1 MAVVYDKKD
10 INIEYFSKFNL
21 DENRY
26 NKQLIIYP
34 VLSYKV
40 YAPILEDMK
49 LNVFQKNIL
58 SILNKG
64 NYSVDELSKWLK
76 LDRLL
81 VQTILAEL
89 SNLGYLGYYD
99 SSKNIITKKGKDL
112 IEEKFSWFSN
122 AENIRQDIRYI
133 YQDIY
138 THKLYPLLMPMNNNS
153 VSLYLKAN
161 KFHYKTIGISDTFDY
176 NLVEAKVKFH
186 QIKKPSN
193 DEVFEAINEHI
204 KQFISTENNLKE
216 KPSAI
221 QFLDNEP
228 TLVYLAVWVYIEKNS
243 KDLDEFEVLDPFGIY
258 EDAFWMKEGIEMNNI
273 DSLEELVI
281 DVKNREQEKL
291 SDSLKSLYQE
301 VEKDILKS
309 FHYSLENYSPLSE
322 GLKELYSDIKQY
334 ELDKQDKHLK
344 NAYKISQTILETLF
358 WEVQKKRP
366 RGYVDVLQSN
376 SKSQLNKIEINEVK
390 VKIKRINREVIF
402 PNQWNNYK
410 RTFQGMYRAINEPN
424 KASLRALYVTAILA
438 SFYDNKNL
446 MYNLLKEEV
455 NILVF
460 FEELAQKRNDVSHKH
475 KTIKEDEKQSYYKD
489 VLYTK
494 EQIVKIITIFL
505 EGDN

>member
-1 MAVVYDKKD
+1 MAVVYDRKD

-40 YAPILEDMK
+40 YAPVIEDIK

-64 NYSVDELSKWLK
+64 NYSINEISNWLK

-89 SNLGYLGYYD
+89 NNFGYFDG
-99 SSKNIITKKGKDL
+99 SKNIITKQGKDL
-112 IEEKFSWFSN
+112 IEGKFSWFEN
-122 AENIRQDIRYI
+122 AENMRQDIRYI

-153 VSLYLKAN
+153 VSLYLKAD
-161 KFHYKTIGISDTFDY
+161 KFHYKTMGVYDTFDY
-176 NLVEAKVKFH
+176 SLVEAKVKFH
-186 QIKKPSN
+186 QINKPNN
-193 DEVFEAINEHI
+193 DEIFEAINEHI
-204 KQFISTENNLKE
+204 KQFTSTKNDLKE

-221 QFLDNEP
+221 QFLDSEP
-228 TLVYLAVWVYIEKNS
+228 TLVYLAVWAYINKDNKN
-243 KDLDEFEVLDPFGIY
+243 LDEFEVIDPFGIY
-258 EDAFWMKEGIEMNNI
+258 EDVFWLKEGIEITDI

-281 DVKNREQEKL
+281 DVKNRDQEKL

-301 VEKDILKS
+301 VEKEILKS
-309 FHYSLENYSPLSE
+309 FHYSIENHPPLYE

-344 NAYKISQTILETLF
+344 NAYIKSQIILETLF
-358 WEVQKKRP
+358 GIVQSNRS
-366 RGYVDVLQSN
+366 RGYVDVLQS
-376 SKSQLNKIEINEVK
+376 SSRTQLNRVDINEVK
-390 VKIKRINREVIF
+390 TKIHRINPSINF
-402 PNQWNNYK
+402 PSQWNSYQGGN
-410 RTFQGMYRAINEPN
+410 FQGMYRAINEPK

-438 SFYDNKNL
+438 SFYDDKNVMYKLL
-446 MYNLLKEEV
+446 MQEV
-455 NILVF
+455 DILIF

-475 KTIKEDEKQSYYKD
+475 KTIKEHEKQKYYED
-489 VLYTK
+489 VLDIK
-494 EQIVKIITIFL
+494 EKIEQIITIFL
-505 EGDN
+505 EGDR